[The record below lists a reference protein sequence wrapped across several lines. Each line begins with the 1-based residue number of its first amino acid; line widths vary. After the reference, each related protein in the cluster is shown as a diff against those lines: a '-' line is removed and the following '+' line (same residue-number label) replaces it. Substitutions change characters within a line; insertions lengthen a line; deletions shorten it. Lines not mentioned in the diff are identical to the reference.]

1 MSTLIIKMEIPYAE
15 EVKVTSDELNV
26 DLSDGRSISVPLAW
40 FPRLFHSTEEERQHW
55 RMIGKGEGIH
65 WEDIDEDI
73 SIAGLLAGR
82 ASNENQSSLQKW
94 LKQRQAQQSDKP
106 GA

>member
-73 SIAGLLAGR
+73 SIEGLLAGR
-82 ASNENQSSLQKW
+82 ASNESQPSLQKW
-94 LKQRQAQQSDKP
+94 LRQRQAQQSDKP
-106 GA
+106 DA